1 MTEAEAI
8 ARLKDHFKIHD
19 DGRPTPKLDEAV
31 GMAINA
37 LEKQIAKKVKELNE
51 EKNLYVASCT
61 VCGYLVYRN
70 QRYCDGCGQKLDWS
84 EV

>member
-8 ARLKDHFKIHD
+8 KILEKEKAYMDSHGGD
-19 DGRPTPKLDEAV
+19 TQSTAL

-37 LEKQIAKKVKELNE
+37 LEKQIAKKPIIRGL
-51 EKNLYVASCT
+51 
-61 VCGYLVYRN
+61 G
-70 QRYCDGCGQKLDWS
+70 QRYCSVCGCGGADHQYCGRCGQKLDS

>member
-31 GMAINA
+31 DMAINA
-37 LEKQIAKKVKELNE
+37 LEKQIAKKPIVRGL
-51 EKNLYVASCT
+51 
-61 VCGYLVYRN
+61 G
-70 QRYCDGCGQKLDWS
+70 QRYCSVCGCGGADHQYCGRCGQKLDS